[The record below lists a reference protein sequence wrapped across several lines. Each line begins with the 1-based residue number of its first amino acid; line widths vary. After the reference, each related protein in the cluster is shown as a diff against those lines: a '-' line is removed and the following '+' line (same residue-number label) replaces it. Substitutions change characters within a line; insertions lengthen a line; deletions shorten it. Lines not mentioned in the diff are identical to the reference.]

1 MPDNHNEE
9 LDTYTIPPN
18 FMENGTLFGG
28 AFKLRNALEAGAI
41 VLAVG
46 LPVFRLPL
54 SLTTRIIILCLTAMP
69 LGLIAL
75 IGVSGE
81 SLSSFVFNFFRFLKR
96 RRVVSQPAES
106 SKSSESDHPKG
117 RKLRP
122 SRIQTPAEYF
132 PIQKIQHGV
141 LYTHDHRYVKVLEVT
156 PINFLL
162 RSARE
167 QRNILYSYVHY
178 LKISPVKVQMK
189 VLTKKADVNR
199 HLESVRREFQ
209 AETDEKC
216 RELQKDYEDLI
227 RQIGSK
233 EAITRRFFL
242 IFEYESFGRHE
253 SEEEA
258 LSALMTAEQTARTYL
273 LQCGNKIAEP
283 ESEDEAAVE
292 ILYELLNRKTSAENH
307 YLSTAVR

>member
-18 FMENGTLFGG
+18 FMESGTLFGG

-54 SLTTRIIILCLTAMP
+54 SLTMRIVLLCLTALP

-81 SLSSFVFNFFRFLKR
+81 SLSSFIFSFFRFLKKR
-96 RRVVSQPAES
+96 RIVSQPAEEDKPAEPVH
-106 SKSSESDHPKG
+106 SKSIKI
-117 RKLRP
+117 RP
-122 SRIQTPAEYF
+122 SHIQTTAEYF
-132 PIQKIQHGV
+132 PIQKIEHGV
-141 LYTHDHRYVKVLEVT
+141 IYTCDHRYVKMLEVT

-199 HLESVRREFQ
+199 HLEFVRREFQ
-209 AETDEKC
+209 NETDEK
-216 RELQKDYEDLI
+216 
-227 RQIGSK
+227 
-233 EAITRRFFL
+233 
-242 IFEYESFGRHE
+242 
-253 SEEEA
+253 
-258 LSALMTAEQTARTYL
+258 
-273 LQCGNKIAEP
+273 
-283 ESEDEAAVE
+283 
-292 ILYELLNRKTSAENH
+292 
-307 YLSTAVR
+307 

>member
-1 MPDNHNEE
+1 
-9 LDTYTIPPN
+9 
-18 FMENGTLFGG
+18 
-28 AFKLRNALEAGAI
+28 
-41 VLAVG
+41 
-46 LPVFRLPL
+46 
-54 SLTTRIIILCLTAMP
+54 
-69 LGLIAL
+69 
-75 IGVSGE
+75 
-81 SLSSFVFNFFRFLKR
+81 
-96 RRVVSQPAES
+96 
-106 SKSSESDHPKG
+106 
-117 RKLRP
+117 
-122 SRIQTPAEYF
+122 
-132 PIQKIQHGV
+132 
-141 LYTHDHRYVKVLEVT
+141 
-156 PINFLL
+156 
-162 RSARE
+162 
-167 QRNILYSYVHY
+167 
-178 LKISPVKVQMK
+178 MK

-199 HLESVRREFQ
+199 HLESVRRECQ

-292 ILYELLNRKTSAENH
+292 ILYELLNRKTSAEKP
-307 YLSTAVR
+307 LSVHKMCIRDRPYTDNSRIWEDGICRLREVHRIQQ